1 MNEQINEIKVPTRE
15 DSWLLLYIF
24 QISKRKGERGSGVGS
39 YFCRS
44 SANTQRSKMSAHHP
58 GCGGEPRQ
66 EIKQLHPSYLLNS
79 SSLEDTRVEVSHAH
93 ESLNSKRERSHF
105 TCHCPSLHALASLAL
120 FLFLKHTEHFPASQ
134 LCLLPFPGP
143 GPCPPAPHEPGPSH
157 PAGCSSNV
165 TS

>member
-79 SSLEDTRVEVSHAH
+79 SSLEDTRVEIDQ
-93 ESLNSKRERSHF
+93 KRHLPDS
-105 TCHCPSLHALASLAL
+105 AL
-120 FLFLKHTEHFPASQ
+120 FGRGGFKTPRSRIAHTRPRLPVIIRKDRFTGWHYYTFPAS
-134 LCLLPFPGP
+134 
-143 GPCPPAPHEPGPSH
+143 SV
-157 PAGCSSNV
+157 SSE
-165 TS
+165 SQH